1 MKKDEFRFNENITPM
16 ELKDKAKEAISIY
29 APNKNVYRHIPFMN
43 DGLLPSERRS
53 LYAMYKDVKAMPNS
67 NYKKLGLILGATMVY
82 HPHGET
88 NIYNTVV
95 KLAQP
100 WKNACEFVDGSGS
113 YGNQVGDPAAAFRYL
128 EARLSQFAYKCY
140 FEDFSEDLV
149 TMKAGYIEGIYE
161 PEYLPARY
169 PVALTKSCK
178 AIGYGMYSQYPNYNF
193 KEIVEF
199 TLKLM
204 DDPNYDTIIYPDI
217 PNNCDIIDDGQ
228 FDEIR
233 RTGKGSIRMKSKVNI
248 NYEENKIEVLSVPQ
262 GTDLDTISK
271 KIVEMGKSGE
281 LIGFVDIHNISD
293 KKNGKDAKKKKK
305 KEKNSRLSIEILFK
319 PGTDLQKNL
328 ELLFKKT
335 TMVTTS
341 SYDLTLVDDY
351 KLRHYTIRTLLLDWI
366 TFRRDIKRRQI
377 NKQITK
383 KMERKH
389 ILETLIFITNS
400 KNGQETIKIATK
412 SEDVSEFQRKLVST
426 FGISSLQAKAISR
439 MSVTSF
445 NKDAHRK
452 YKEELEK
459 LNNELEK
466 LLVVTKSSKMIDDII
481 KGELREGIQL
491 FARPRSSNIVSF
503 GDSKFVQDTEH
514 KIVLTKNDR
523 IKKLDVG
530 EKGVGFL
537 EEGDKGKD
545 LFTISN
551 RSSLIVFDKRGNMS
565 EIDVND
571 ISSTPI
577 DSGGVDLGT
586 MIPVAGNIVT
596 AFPKPEDEVEGKETY
611 LVLTTKKGLS
621 KKMCYK
627 NIKKIRGTVIAIKLA
642 DDDEL
647 VSVDVLYG
655 KKDMIIYTRDGGGV
669 RISTDDIREC
679 GRAAFGLSTIELAG
693 DDEVI
698 GTAIINKNHKYML
711 VVTSKGK
718 MKKCTLSTFKTMKR
732 KEPTLQLSR
741 LEKNEY
747 IVSVNSVKQSDK
759 FMVYSQ
765 HIEQEFKVKDVP
777 ELTRQHA
784 AKKMMGVKSGDRI
797 LDVVID

>member
-1 MKKDEFRFNENITPM
+1 MRKDEFNYKENLIPM

-43 DGLLPSERRS
+43 DGLLPSERRA
-53 LYAMYKDVKAMPNS
+53 LYAMWKDVKAYPWN
-67 NYKKLGLILGATMVY
+67 NYKKLGLVLGATMVY

-113 YGNQVGDPAAAFRYL
+113 YGNEMGDPASAFRYL

-149 TMKAGYIEGIYE
+149 DMKAGYIEGVFE

-178 AIGYGMYSQYPNYNF
+178 AIGYGMYSQFPNYNF
-193 KEIVEF
+193 KELVEF

-204 DDPNYDTIIYPDI
+204 DDPNYDKVIYPDI
-217 PNNCDIIDDGQ
+217 PNKCEIINDGQ

-233 RTGKGSIRMKSKVNI
+233 RTGKGQFRMKSKVNI
-248 NYEENKIEVLSVPQ
+248 DYEHNKIEILSVPQ
-262 GTDLDTISK
+262 GTDLSTISN

-281 LIGFVDIHNISD
+281 LVGFIDIHNLND
-293 KKNGKDAKKKKK
+293 KRNKSGKKRSKEKDAK
-305 KEKNSRLSIEILFK
+305 LSIEVLFK

-328 ELLFKKT
+328 ELMYKKT
-335 TMVTTS
+335 TMLMTA

-351 KLRHYTIRTLLLDWI
+351 KLRHYTVRTLLLDWLS
-366 TFRRDIKRRQI
+366 FRRDIKRRQI

-389 ILETLIFITNS
+389 ILETLLFITNT
-400 KNGQETIKIATK
+400 KNGQTTIKIATQ
-412 SEDVSEFQRKLVST
+412 SENAVEFQDKLVST
-426 FGISSLQAKAISR
+426 FGISTLQAKAISK
-439 MSVTSF
+439 MSVTAF

-452 YKEELEK
+452 YQEEFDKIET
-459 LNNELEK
+459 ELKK
-466 LLVVTKSSKMIDDII
+466 LLVITKSSKLIDNII
-481 KGELREGIQL
+481 KDELKEGIQL
-491 FARPRSSNIVSF
+491 FSRPRSSDIVEF
-503 GDSKFVQDTEH
+503 GENKFIPDTDH
-514 KIVLTKNDR
+514 KIVITKNNM
-523 IKKLDVG
+523 IKKLDG
-530 EKGVGFL
+530 DTTGVGFL
-537 EEGDKGKD
+537 NDGDKGKD
-545 LFTISN
+545 LFSINN
-551 RSSLIVFDKRGNMS
+551 RDSLLVFDKRGNMS

-577 DSGGVDLGT
+577 DSGGVDLT
-586 MIPVAGNIVT
+586 SMITVAGNIVSS
-596 AFPKPEDEVEGKETY
+596 FPKPPEEIDGKETY

-621 KKMCYK
+621 KKLSYK

-655 KKDMIIYTRDGGGV
+655 KKDMIVYTREGGGV

-679 GRAAFGLSTIELAG
+679 GRAAYGLSVIELAG
-693 DDEVI
+693 NDEVI
-698 GTAIINKNHKYML
+698 GTTIINKNHKYML
-711 VVTSKGK
+711 VVTSKGR
-718 MKKCTLSTFKTMKR
+718 MKLCTLSTFKTMKR
-732 KEPTLQLSR
+732 KSPTLQVSR
-741 LEKNEY
+741 LDKNEV
-747 IVSVNSVKQSDK
+747 IVSVKSVKSTNK
-759 FMVYSQ
+759 FMVYTQ
-765 HIEQEFKVKDVP
+765 HVEQEFKVKDIP
-777 ELTRQHA
+777 ELTRQHPC
-784 AKKMMGVKSGDRI
+784 KKMMGVKTGDKVI
-797 LDVVID
+797 DVVIE